1 MLYYVCEVCKLHTTK
16 TRTIKPETMAVNP
29 VYHQSSDKLNQE
41 LDWIMAAKKD
51 PESFGPLYRKYHEQ
65 IFRYIYQRMDDKDLA
80 FDVTSQVF
88 IKALKNLHKFEYR
101 GVPFSSWLYRIAK
114 SELYQA
120 FRDRKARRTVVVESM
135 HLFEMIDDIEEDGSS
150 ENKKKL
156 FQCLSLLKED
166 DLQMIEMRYFEK
178 RSYRE
183 IGEILDITENNAK
196 VRSFRALERLKKLFL
211 K

>member
-1 MLYYVCEVCKLHTTK
+1 
-16 TRTIKPETMAVNP
+16 
-29 VYHQSSDKLNQE
+29 
-41 LDWIMAAKKD
+41 
-51 PESFGPLYRKYHEQ
+51 
-65 IFRYIYQRMDDKDLA
+65 MDDQEMA

-88 IKALKNLHKFEYR
+88 IKALSNIHKYEYR

-120 FRDRKARRTVVVESM
+120 FRDRKARRTVNVESM
-135 HLFEMIDDIEEDGSS
+135 HIFEMIEDFEEDDSS

-156 FQCLSLLKED
+156 VNCLAELNPR
-166 DLQMIEMRYFEK
+166 DLQLIEMRYFEK

-183 IGEILDITENNAK
+183 IGEILEITENNAK
-196 VRSFRALERLKKLFL
+196 VRAFRALERLKKLFM